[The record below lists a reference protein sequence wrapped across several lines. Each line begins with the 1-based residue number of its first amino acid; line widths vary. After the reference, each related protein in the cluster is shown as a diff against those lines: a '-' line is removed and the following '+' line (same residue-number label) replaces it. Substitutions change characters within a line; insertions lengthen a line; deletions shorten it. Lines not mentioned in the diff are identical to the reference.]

1 MSPRHGLFPWAN
13 PMILPPSFCHPRL
26 PRFSPSLLIL
36 YRKRSRPRA
45 SRSVG
50 CQRYHWQDTNA
61 VLHVIDSPCLAMTAA
76 APISHPSSPVI
87 RHPSLLAG
95 TSPASR
101 FPGLSSSVRY
111 PGIAQSVQD
120 SPRRCG
126 ADSPAPSAVVPE
138 SVGKA
143 TSVPPPYDFVLHY
156 SVDSKW
162 TKRIDF
168 RSILVHFEIGTPS
181 RPPSSVLP
189 SSKKNCGK
197 EKVKF
202 WMLHQPLASLSF
214 KHGKEMVK
222 LLCSING
229 LDVV

>member
-1 MSPRHGLFPWAN
+1 LFIFPSRRNRHRRVPHKNTFIRLLYSPSMKERPDQLNWRHRPTRSADS
-13 PMILPPSFCHPRL
+13 PVRL
-26 PRFSPSLLIL
+26 P
-36 YRKRSRPRA
+36 
-45 SRSVG
+45 
-50 CQRYHWQDTNA
+50 
-61 VLHVIDSPCLAMTAA
+61 
-76 APISHPSSPVI
+76 
-87 RHPSLLAG
+87 LLAG
-95 TSPASR
+95 ASPASR